1 LENKLTALLLLIT
14 VVGSSF
20 NNAIVLLQYNL
31 NKQFIA
37 TTFCENRDNPGSC
50 CQGKCYLKK
59 QLQKDQDT
67 GQNGSGRAKEKLDI
81 DWFYET
87 ATTPYFFNSR
97 ETTFPGAPDFSKYST
112 LLSQVFHPPGQA

>member
-14 VVGSSF
+14 VAGSSF

-37 TTFCENRDNPGSC
+37 TTLCENRDKPGSC

-67 GQNGSGRAKEKLDI
+67 GQNGSGHAREKWDI

-87 ATTPYFFNSR
+87 ATALYFFNRGESN
-97 ETTFPGAPDFSKYST
+97 FLDAPDLSKYST
-112 LLSQVFHPPGQA
+112 LLSEVFHPPGQA